1 VTGRVFLV
9 FRLAVKDLRHRP
21 AQALLLLLAIAA
33 GTTTLTLGLAL
44 RGTTN
49 NPYARTRAATNG
61 PDVIATVMP
70 GGSSAPAPATTAKPG
85 GSGVAQRPTLRGPDL
100 TAAAEAAAL
109 VPLEHAAG
117 VAASSGPFPVTW
129 TSLRKGRTS
138 GGAEVEGRSSAVSS
152 VDQPKQLHGSWV
164 RPGGVVVE
172 AGFASALG
180 IHVGD
185 QLTLGPAHFQ
195 VVGTAATAAIPSYP
209 DVCAEAEGCFIV
221 GHISSSNPGLIWATE
236 ADTSHIAGSSG
247 PVAYFLNLK
256 LGDPG
261 AASAFADR
269 YNANVSQAA
278 PYLLSWQRIRSGDA
292 QVLAKVQLVLATG
305 SWLLGLLAIASVAV
319 LVGGRMAE
327 QTRRVGLLKAVG
339 GTPRIVAVVLL
350 LEHVLVGVSA
360 AAVGLVAGW
369 LTAPL
374 IDGPGAGLIGA
385 PNAPSLSGS
394 TVGLVVALA
403 LGVAVLATF
412 VPAIRAA
419 RQSTV
424 AALNDS
430 ARPPRRRAWVV
441 RLSAHLP
448 APLLLGVRLAARR
461 PRRLILSIFSVAVT
475 TSGLVTVLIIHATAS
490 NWSLGP
496 QVMRVTTII
505 SVMLIALAAVNA
517 IFMAWTTA
525 LDARHP
531 AALAQ
536 ALGATPAQITNGLTI
551 AQLLPALVG
560 ALLGIPGGIAIYNN
574 PNDHGATM
582 LPSALWAVATIVL
595 TLLAIAV
602 LTAVPTRIGARRPV
616 AQVLQAE
623 AA

>member
-1 VTGRVFLV
+1 LKGRLFLV

-33 GTTTLTLGLAL
+33 GTTTLTLGFAL

-49 NPYARTRAATNG
+49 NPYERTRAATNG
-61 PDVIATVMP
+61 PDVVATVMP
-70 GGSSAPAPATTAKPG
+70 GGSSAPAPTTTATPG
-85 GSGVAQRPTLRGPDL
+85 ESGPVAQRRGPVL

-109 VPLEHAAG
+109 LPLTRAPG
-117 VAASSGPFPVTW
+117 VAAFSGPFPVTW
-129 TSLRKGRTS
+129 TSLRKGHTS

-152 VDQPKQLHGSWV
+152 VDQPKLRHGSWV

-180 IHVGD
+180 LHVGD
-185 QLTLGPAHFQ
+185 RLTLGAATFE

-209 DVCAEAEGCFIV
+209 DVCSGAEGCFIV
-221 GHISSSNPGLIWATE
+221 GNVSSSNPGLIWATE
-236 ADTSHIAGSSG
+236 ADASRIAGKDG

-256 LGDPG
+256 LNDPA
-261 AASAFADR
+261 AASSFADR
-269 YNANVSQAA
+269 YNANISPAA
-278 PYLLSWQRIRSGDA
+278 PYLLSWQRIRGGDA
-292 QVLAKVQLVLATG
+292 QVLAKVQLLLSTG
-305 SWLLGLLAIASVAV
+305 SWLLGLLAVASVAV

-350 LEHVLVGVSA
+350 LEHVLIA
-360 AAVGLVAGW
+360 ACAAVVGLVAGW

-385 PNAPSLSGS
+385 PNAPSLTAS

-403 LGVAVLATF
+403 LGVAILATF
-412 VPAIRAA
+412 VPAVRAA

-430 ARPPRRRAWVV
+430 ARPPRRRAWMI
-441 RLSAHLP
+441 RFSSRLP
-448 APLLLGVRLAARR
+448 APLLLGMRLAARR
-461 PRRLILSIFSVAVT
+461 PCRLALSIFSVALS
-475 TSGLVTVLIIHATAS
+475 TSGLVTVLIIHAAAS

-496 QVMRVTTII
+496 QVMRVTSII

-517 IFMAWTTA
+517 IFIAWTTV
-525 LDARHP
+525 LDARHS

-536 ALGATPAQITNGLTI
+536 ALGATPRQITTGLTI
-551 AQLLPALVG
+551 AQLLPALIG

-574 PNDHGATM
+574 PNHTGATA
-582 LPSALWAVATIVL
+582 LPPVFWTVATVVL
-595 TLLAIAV
+595 TLLVIAA
-602 LTAVPTRIGARRPV
+602 LTAVPTLIGARRPV
-616 AQVLQAE
+616 AEVLQAE

>member
-1 VTGRVFLV
+1 
-9 FRLAVKDLRHRP
+9 A
-21 AQALLLLLAIAA
+21 
-33 GTTTLTLGLAL
+33 
-44 RGTTN
+44 
-49 NPYARTRAATNG
+49 
-61 PDVIATVMP
+61 
-70 GGSSAPAPATTAKPG
+70 
-85 GSGVAQRPTLRGPDL
+85 
-100 TAAAEAAAL
+100 
-109 VPLEHAAG
+109 
-117 VAASSGPFPVTW
+117 
-129 TSLRKGRTS
+129 
-138 GGAEVEGRSSAVSS
+138 AVSS
-152 VDQPKQLHGSWV
+152 VDQPKLLRGRWIQ
-164 RPGGVVVE
+164 PGGVVVE

-185 QLTLGPAHFQ
+185 QLTLGAASFH

-209 DVCAEAEGCFIV
+209 DVCAKAEGCFIV

-256 LGDPG
+256 LNDPV
-261 AASAFADR
+261 AASTFADR
-269 YNANVSQAA
+269 YNGNVSPTA

-292 QVLAKVQLVLATG
+292 EVLAKVQLLLSTG

-350 LEHVLVGVSA
+350 LEHLLVGVCA
-360 AAVGLVAGW
+360 AVVGLVAGW

-374 IDGPGAGLIGA
+374 IDAPGAGLIGS
-385 PNAPSLSGS
+385 PNAPSLTAP

-403 LGVAVLATF
+403 VGIAILATF

-441 RLSAHLP
+441 GSSAHLP

-461 PRRLILSIFSVAVT
+461 PRRLVLSIFSVAVT

-496 QVMRVTTII
+496 QVMRVTTIL

-517 IFMAWTTA
+517 IFIAWTTA
-525 LDARHP
+525 LDARHS

-574 PNDHGATM
+574 PNHHGATM
-582 LPSALWAVATIVL
+582 LPPALWAVATIVL

-623 AA
+623 AS